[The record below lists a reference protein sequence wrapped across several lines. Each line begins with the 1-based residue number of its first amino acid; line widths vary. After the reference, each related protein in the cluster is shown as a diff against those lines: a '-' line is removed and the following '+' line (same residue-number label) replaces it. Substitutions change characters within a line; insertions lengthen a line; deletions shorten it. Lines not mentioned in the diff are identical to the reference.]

1 MLCRAV
7 ATGLGVPVAVEQ
19 AEIVVVDV
27 EQLVEIDLGNAGVDA
42 AVGEWIGARSLAE
55 CMSVFEDRGVT
66 AAPVYD
72 SAQIADDQ
80 HFQARPV
87 LTRRPDSELG
97 SVLMHDVTTRLS
109 RTPGAIRS
117 PAPGSRPRQRR
128 HSRPARPRR
137 RQHRRTAV
145 GRAMTTITPRA
156 IPAWR
161 SLLFVPAN
169 VPRFVRKAAGLQVDI
184 VILDLEDSIAPDAK
198 AGARE
203 AAVAAAAE
211 LQAAGR
217 TVFARINQP
226 LDLAV
231 RDVEVAL
238 TGSMAG
244 LVLPKIGGPDH
255 VELLSELV
263 AKRERAAGIPEG
275 ATRFIVIIESC
286 SGFAKMREIA
296 SSDRKRPPRNATLI
310 RRRCAGR
317 GVDADRSCS
326 RAVDRRRG

>member
-1 MLCRAV
+1 
-7 ATGLGVPVAVEQ
+7 
-19 AEIVVVDV
+19 
-27 EQLVEIDLGNAGVDA
+27 
-42 AVGEWIGARSLAE
+42 
-55 CMSVFEDRGVT
+55 
-66 AAPVYD
+66 
-72 SAQIADDQ
+72 
-80 HFQARPV
+80 
-87 LTRRPDSELG
+87 
-97 SVLMHDVTTRLS
+97 
-109 RTPGAIRS
+109 
-117 PAPGSRPRQRR
+117 
-128 HSRPARPRR
+128 
-137 RQHRRTAV
+137 
-145 GRAMTTITPRA
+145 MTTITPRA

-211 LQAAGR
+211 LQAAGQ

-238 TGSMAG
+238 TGSVVG

-296 SSDRKRPPRNATLI
+296 ASDPRIFAMMLGSEDFTAAIGAVPDPEVLVYPKQQMLI
-310 RRRCAGR
+310 AARGAGVIPL
-317 GVDADRSCS
+317 GTIGSVADYANVEGF
-326 RAVDRRRG
+326 RAVVKRSRRFGFEGATVIHPGLVPALNEGFTPDAAEVEQARRIVAAYEDAYAKGIGAIAVDGKMVDVPVVMRAQEVLRRAAIA